1 MSGRPRVRLTAYLV
15 ATGGEQG
22 ANAPV
27 YAVRT
32 RTAAEAMAAVQA
44 SAGFTGKPVIV
55 GSLSTRMAK
64 AIGLKTG
71 DVRAL

>member
-1 MSGRPRVRLTAYLV
+1 MPGRPRVRLTAYLV

-32 RTAAEAMAAVQA
+32 RTTAEALAAVQA
-44 SAGFTGKPVIV
+44 SAGLSGTPVIV

-71 DVRAL
+71 DVRPI